1 MHPRFLALNL
11 ILCILLVGCSLMPN
25 EMKTA
30 ERIMDSNPDSALH
43 ILQRMQ
49 PNQTLLDA
57 DRALYGILLFQ
68 ALDKS
73 DKNLQPDSIINFSV
87 RYYEQSND
95 KTHLAIAY
103 YYKARLY
110 KKVQQ
115 FDKATMLY
123 LKSLDIIQNNDFE
136 LFGKIYSDLGDI
148 CATQTD
154 FQASL
159 SKQLKSF
166 QFFIKAGDSISANYK
181 MLDVGRIYRIL
192 NDYKTARQYYNK
204 VLLSSKDSF
213 LHGSAY
219 QEIGI
224 SFCDAKKYDSAEF
237 FLRKSL
243 RYPYKG
249 SNFAIRNYKL
259 ADLYFDMNKFDSAT
273 TYALNSL
280 KYQANFITKRE
291 CYRILANSRYS
302 LGDFKQMAI
311 YMSKFQEC
319 TDSVRKIETQTRT
332 TVLEDLHET
341 SGAVSKSKRF
351 LIILGIIIFFIS
363 LISLIIV
370 LILRRTSKNKQAQ
383 LEKTEE
389 KLTEKQFLLK
399 DNLIQKIEESKTLHA
414 SAYKKAGLKDR
425 EAIYKEIFN
434 SSIHLDNWDSFRKLM
449 NKTFNNLISV
459 LESRCPEINHKEI
472 IWCCLFL
479 LGIPTN
485 DMIIILDCQQRS
497 LYKMKQRLTQKLHL
511 STTTELEQLLHS
523 LSEDK

>member
-1 MHPRFLALNL
+1 MQPRVLLLNL
-11 ILCILLVGCSLMPN
+11 ILGFLLTGCSLMPN

-43 ILQRMQ
+43 ILQRMH
-49 PNQTLLDA
+49 PNQSILDA

-73 DKNLQPDSIINFSV
+73 NKPLQPDSVINFSV
-87 RYYEQSND
+87 RYYEQTND
-95 KTHLAIAY
+95 KVHLGIAY
-103 YYKARLY
+103 YFKARLY
-110 KKVQQ
+110 KLLYQY
-115 FDKATMLY
+115 DKATELY
-123 LKSLDIIQNNDFE
+123 LKSLDILQNKNLE
-136 LFGKIYSDLGDI
+136 LLGKIYSDLGDI
-148 CATQTD
+148 CSMQMDYKSA
-154 FQASL
+154 L
-159 SKQLKSF
+159 SKHLTSYDC
-166 QFFIKAGDSISANYK
+166 FIKAGDSTSANYK
-181 MLDVGRIYRIL
+181 MLDVGRIYRL
-192 NDYKTARQYYNK
+192 LKDYKTAKIYYNK
-204 VLLSSKDSF
+204 VLLSTKDSF

-224 SFCDAKKYDSAEF
+224 NFCDAQKYDSAEL
-237 FLRKSL
+237 FLLKSL
-243 RYPYKG
+243 KYPYKG
-249 SNFAIRNYKL
+249 NNYSIRNYKL
-259 ADLYFDMNKFDSAT
+259 ADIYFEMSKFDSAT
-273 TYALNSL
+273 VYALNSL

-291 CYRILANSRYS
+291 CYRILANSSYS

-319 TDSVRKIETQTRT
+319 TDSVRLVENQTKT
-332 TVLEDLHET
+332 SVLENLHET

-351 LIILGIIIFFIS
+351 LIILGIIIFIIS
-363 LISLIIV
+363 LLSFVIV
-370 LILRRTSKNKQAQ
+370 FTLRRKSRKKQLQ

-389 KLTEKQFLLK
+389 KLTEKQLFLK
-399 DNLIQKIEESKTLHA
+399 DNLIQKIEENKALNA
-414 SAYKKAGLKDR
+414 NAYKKANLR
-425 EAIYKEIFN
+425 ERETIYKEIFN
-434 SSIHLDNWDSFRKLM
+434 NSLHLDNWDTFRKLM

-479 LGIPTN
+479 LGVPTN